1 MEKFA
6 VDLDKVLDDFELGE
20 DENECVSQYDKLQL
34 EFEGDSNRSSVG
46 GAASQLGPTSHQNV
60 GLGAYGGWSGPIHTQ
75 QYPGTPTEGP
85 SSSLGLLSEQ
95 ISSSVT
101 HQNWCGL
108 DLPSSHPPGTRSP
121 PDGQNDDSKFSHSPM
136 ISSSQPTFNL
146 HQRTSSGQGQVYSQ
160 YRQSQSSIPAQSL
173 PGATLRINTATAP
186 DDSQQEPTIWP
197 GISTVTENSLNF
209 DFPPSS
215 GTSHLSILSRESR
228 QAFQPSE
235 ISSGDTPS
243 LGGPLLPQEIM
254 VDPTHNSDRSEDP
267 NAMVDLTASQS
278 LDIVPQDIPFDPSD
292 CGGHNS
298 IRHPDLIDVWQSGS
312 SHSGAI
318 SGAGNK
324 DESTENCRQVN
335 EALGSTLVSEEQPNH
350 SIEEQSQAVAA
361 AQESRL
367 LPDLMSGNSFDSIG
381 GRDRSEA
388 NLHHEDLIYRV
399 DYPEPAIVME
409 NTLSDNLYFNQGPA
423 IVMESQESCR
433 IPEVVNVHQTAEFEH
448 RHEGNSNYIS
458 DFHASN
464 EGNINVRLE
473 EVPRKANA
481 SVSQEQYRSVNTI
494 SNYPENQNVH
504 QEIENGDNNTMNSAS
519 GNSINIERTNINS
532 QALATSSVGALPD
545 VSVVNP
551 GIPISFNDI
560 DISEADLDA
569 ELAEL
574 EEEQARL
581 AGAYGG
587 ARLQAETLN
596 IDASKPEFR
605 SGNNSQIPNLSGP
618 DLIGSLSH
626 PGPDMLPAN
635 LHAIPRSND
644 ESKKNLENEDITVKV
659 GEMPTTNDSS
669 EDIVPK
675 LESQTNMLDTNQAYK
690 LVSVE
695 CTSSGAHLQP
705 VPGKSLE
712 SEDQPDN
719 NCQLS
724 QDVIDNKYDKEWEG
738 NMPEG
743 NVDGVILGDGIDN
756 ISCNSTDTSSSTL
769 TEGETAH
776 MDQLGS
782 NPTQTES
789 PTRNTPGTLVT
800 AVYDDDSGSGRED
813 EGSGAVAIAREG
825 QVVVTGNNT
834 TSNSEEASN
843 TSMVGKVAPFWIPD
857 EDAPN
862 CQECHLKF
870 TVIRRRHHCRA
881 CGRVLCAQC
890 CHSKAKLPYMD
901 FKEARVCQ
909 SCLEILQADETAM
922 SEEDPSS
929 AVENRVRNPDPN
941 NPMDYC
947 SRVPPAQQVSAGQPP
962 PTVMVPVGV
971 LKREG
976 GCNTGSRTTRVSKQV
991 IFSDGI
997 RPGGDLTELDGSTEP
1012 PPPPPPFR
1020 RGGRVARK
1028 PDKPITE
1035 YMFEDGPKSQNL
1047 EEQLKGDGP
1056 PVVFAIQKNLSVLVK
1071 IVKLECCVGVEVWNM
1086 ATRGLCTVGQEELVV
1101 LLEVAPGEI
1110 KPPKCLFSYF
1120 TTVYQQANQGNL
1132 VTELGHTIF
1141 TEPEG
1146 FLGSRDH
1153 GGFLYIRPTFQCLHN
1168 LVLPPSPYIFA
1179 LLIQKWETPWA
1190 KLFPLRLML
1199 RMGAEFRYYPCPLV
1213 SIRNRKPVFC
1223 EIGHTIM
1230 NLLVDFRNYAYT
1242 VPVVEGLHIHMEDKK
1257 TTLSF
1262 PKNRYEQVSSAL
1274 SNSNDHVLAFGGN
1287 FSPQADS
1294 HLVTIENDDGH
1305 YTTQAINIHNRPRRV
1320 TGASFIVFNGALKTT
1335 SGLLAKSSIVEDGLM
1350 VQIPGDM
1357 MTALRDALSNMRDF
1371 DIHCGPTHSLTP
1383 DEKVLIRWVQDDKN
1397 FNIGIKSPVDERQM
1411 DGVPSVKI
1419 HSGTDYI
1426 SNAYLIRWTEVFI
1439 IQGDTNN
1446 SGDVN
1451 LSGLSEVLSR
1461 AFCVGLTPHLAEL
1474 YGAQQRLG
1482 LRTTLHQDSVGYE
1495 AGSGGCRLPQA
1506 CMNQLDTEL
1515 IPVIHRAAANITDQP
1530 IILELIFY
1538 ILEQ

>member
-6 VDLDKVLDDFELGE
+6 IDLDKVLDDFELGE
-20 DENECVSQYDKLQL
+20 DENECGSQYDKLQL
-34 EFEGDSNRSSVG
+34 EFDSDSNRSTGSGVT
-46 GAASQLGPTSHQNV
+46 SLQGPTSHQNV
-60 GLGAYGGWSGPIHTQ
+60 GLGAYGGWSAPIHTLQ
-75 QYPGTPTEGP
+75 NPATPPVVP
-85 SSSLGLLSEQ
+85 SSNLGSSSEQ
-95 ISSSVT
+95 IDSSVIQ
-101 HQNWCGL
+101 QNWCGL
-108 DLPSSHPPGTRSP
+108 DLPSGHPPGTRSP

-136 ISSSQPTFNL
+136 ISSPQPSYNL
-146 HQRTSSGQGQVYSQ
+146 HQNSSSGQEQLYSQ
-160 YRQSQSSIPAQSL
+160 YHPSQSSIQSQSL
-173 PGATLRINTATAP
+173 SGATFKSNTATAP
-186 DDSQQEPTIWP
+186 GDSQQAPSLWP
-197 GISTVTENSLNF
+197 GIATTTENSLNF
-209 DFPPSS
+209 DFPSPP
-215 GTSHLSILSRESR
+215 GTSNLSISREKEKPC
-228 QAFQPSE
+228 QPSGP
-235 ISSGDTPS
+235 SLKDLPS
-243 LGGPLLPQEIM
+243 LGGPLLPQELHLDSEHDSERGEDSNSM
-254 VDPTHNSDRSEDP
+254 VD
-267 NAMVDLTASQS
+267 VVASRS
-278 LDIVPQDIPFDPSD
+278 LDIIPQDNPPEHSV
-292 CGGHNS
+292 CGGQES
-298 IRHPDLIDVWQSGS
+298 IRHPDLIDVWQNGSNLNHGGAGAGVGGGNVSTGFSRDPNEASGS
-312 SHSGAI
+312 AP
-318 SGAGNK
+318 
-324 DESTENCRQVN
+324 V
-335 EALGSTLVSEEQPNH
+335 EQPDHNFQQ
-350 SIEEQSQAVAA
+350 EQSQAAA
-361 AQESRL
+361 SAQESRL
-367 LPDLMSGNSFDSIG
+367 LPDLMSGNSFDSMG
-381 GRDRSEA
+381 GRDHSEA
-388 NLHHEDLIYRV
+388 NLHNYRV

-409 NTLSDNLYFNQGPA
+409 NTLSDAMQGNQRPE
-423 IVMESQESCR
+423 IVMESQESYHR
-433 IPEVVNVHQTAEFEH
+433 IPEVVNIHQTAEFEH
-448 RHEGNSNYIS
+448 RNDGMNKYIQDS
-458 DFHASN
+458 HASV
-464 EGNINVRLE
+464 EQNIDNNLE
-473 EVPRKANA
+473 EVSGLADA
-481 SVSQEQYRSVNTI
+481 SVSRNINIIHNQS
-494 SNYPENQNVH
+494 ENQNVYRV
-504 QEIENGDNNTMNSAS
+504 IDSAS
-519 GNSINIERTNINS
+519 GNSSNI
-532 QALATSSVGALPD
+532 GALPD
-545 VSVVNP
+545 VSAVNP
-551 GIPISFNDI
+551 GVPINFNDI

-587 ARLQAETLN
+587 ARLQAEALN
-596 IDASKPEFR
+596 TDASQSEYR
-605 SGNNSQIPNLSGP
+605 SGSSSQMPALSGP
-618 DLIGSLSH
+618 DLIGSLSSH
-626 PGPDMLPAN
+626 PGPDMVPSN
-635 LHAIPRSND
+635 LHVIAHIDNSND
-644 ESKKNLENEDITVKV
+644 TSENDLDNKDNRVKA
-659 GEMPTTNDSS
+659 GEPSTSNELS
-669 EDIVPK
+669 EDVVPS

-705 VPGKSLE
+705 VSRN
-712 SEDQPDN
+712 SSDSADQPDN
-719 NCQLS
+719 SSNIS
-724 QDVIDNKYDKEWEG
+724 QDGIENQSNEVLEEG
-738 NMPEG
+738 NISEG
-743 NVDGVILGDGIDN
+743 NTDGVVPGDGVDN

-769 TEGETAH
+769 TEGEPAVA
-776 MDQLGS
+776 DQLGAS
-782 NPTQTES
+782 PAQTES
-789 PTRNTPGTLVT
+789 PTRNIPGTLVT

-813 EGSGAVAIAREG
+813 EASGIGAMAREG
-825 QVVVTGNNT
+825 QALIAENSNIGN
-834 TSNSEEASN
+834 SQVSSN
-843 TSMVGKVAPFWIPD
+843 TSMVGRVAPFWIPD

-862 CQECHLKF
+862 CQECRLKF

-909 SCLEILQADETAM
+909 SCLEILQADESAM
-922 SEEDPSS
+922 SEEDPGNVGE
-929 AVENRVRNPDPN
+929 ALVRNPDPN

-947 SRVPPAQQVSAGQPP
+947 SRVPPPQQVNAGQPP

-976 GCNTGSRTTRVSKQV
+976 SCNTGPRATRGSKQV

-997 RPGGDLTELDGSTEP
+997 RPGGDLTELDGSTDP
-1012 PPPPPPFR
+1012 SQPPFR

-1035 YMFEDGPKSQNL
+1035 YKFEDGPESQSL
-1047 EEQLKGDGP
+1047 DEQLRGDGP
-1056 PVVFAIQKNLSVLVK
+1056 PIVFAIQKNLSVLVK

-1101 LLEVAPGEI
+1101 LLEVAPGET

-1153 GGFLYIRPTFQCLHN
+1153 GGFIYVRPTFQCLHN
-1168 LVLPPSPYIFA
+1168 LVLPPSPYLFA

-1242 VPVVEGLHIHMEDKK
+1242 VPVVEGLHIHMEDKQ
-1257 TTLSF
+1257 TTLTF
-1262 PKNRYEQVSSAL
+1262 PKNRYEQVGSAL

-1335 SGLLAKSSIVEDGLM
+1335 SGLRAKSSIVEDGLM

-1371 DIHCGPTHSLTP
+1371 DILCGPTHSPTP
-1383 DEKVLIRWVQDDKN
+1383 DEKVLIRWVEDDKN

-1426 SNAYLIRWTEVFI
+1426 SNAHLIRWTEVFI

-1446 SGDVN
+1446 GGDVN

-1461 AFCVGLTPHLAEL
+1461 AFCVGLTPHLVEL
-1474 YGAQQRLG
+1474 YGAQQQRLG

-1495 AGSGGCRLPQA
+1495 VGSGGSRLPQA
-1506 CMNQLDTEL
+1506 CMNHLDAEL